1 MKLAVHQRLASMK
14 PSRQCEWV
22 SILQLELCQMK
33 PSFPWRGSSCVLFRW
48 QVYLCSIQWRALLST
63 RARRCSV
70 GPEPKILQCG
80 LLLRKAL
87 SPGSAESSQLCP
99 DSASQELSH
108 RKTWI
113 YLEFRK
119 STDFKRRGGGG
130 GLTAPLRSSDNN
142 QMKIFKECLQDQSR
156 NAFRGLLRRVKLK
169 THLPLHETASL
180 RGGGCTEDDCG
191 GVKTMP
197 VTKS

>member
-14 PSRQCEWV
+14 PSWQCGWV

-119 STDFKRRGGGG
+119 STDFKRKGGGG
-130 GLTAPLRSSDNN
+130 VEP
-142 QMKIFKECLQDQSR
+142 
-156 NAFRGLLRRVKLK
+156 
-169 THLPLHETASL
+169 HLCEAATTIKWKYSKNVCRIRAETPSAVSW
-180 RGGGCTEDDCG
+180 GE
-191 GVKTMP
+191 
-197 VTKS
+197 SN

>member
-119 STDFKRRGGGG
+119 STDFKRKGGG
-130 GLTAPLRSSDNN
+130 GLNRTSAKQRQQSNENIQRMFAGSEQKRLPRSPEESQTKNAPTSSWNS
-142 QMKIFKECLQDQSR
+142 QS
-156 NAFRGLLRRVKLK
+156 
-169 THLPLHETASL
+169 E
-180 RGGGCTEDDCG
+180 GGG
-191 GVKTMP
+191 GVHRGWLWGC
-197 VTKS
+197 

>member
-14 PSRQCEWV
+14 PSWQCGWV

-130 GLTAPLRSSDNN
+130 GLNRTSAKQRQQSNENIQRMFAGSEQKRLPRSPEESQTKNAPTSSWNS
-142 QMKIFKECLQDQSR
+142 QS
-156 NAFRGLLRRVKLK
+156 
-169 THLPLHETASL
+169 E
-180 RGGGCTEDDCG
+180 GGGVHRGWLWGC
-191 GVKTMP
+191 
-197 VTKS
+197 